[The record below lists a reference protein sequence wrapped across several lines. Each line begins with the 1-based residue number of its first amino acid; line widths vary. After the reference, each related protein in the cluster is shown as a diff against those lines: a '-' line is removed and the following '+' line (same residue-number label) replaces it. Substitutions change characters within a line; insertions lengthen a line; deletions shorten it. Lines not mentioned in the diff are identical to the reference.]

1 MAACLLYAA
10 NRWIAQPLYGWPFLH
25 GHLNDLLLI
34 PAALPLTLGIQ
45 KWTGLRSHDLPPMI
59 PEILGHLLAWSLV
72 AELAA
77 PSIFPWA
84 IADPYD
90 VLAYSVGAIFA
101 AAWWNGSAIAE
112 RAREALKPAK
122 IAQFDPLASHYDW
135 MELLLAGRK
144 LERCRNALWNEIP
157 FLEDVLL
164 VGEGH
169 GKFLAALVRRNPN
182 ARVTYVDASAKMLQV
197 ARQRLVRATLPID
210 HVEFVRAE
218 LPAWKP
224 SPQRYDLIVTH
235 FFLDCFPHEQLS
247 AVIKTLKRGARPG
260 ACWLISDF
268 QIPPVGLARLR
279 AQIIHRLMYAFF
291 RVVTKLPAAAL
302 VSPQPFLREC
312 GFVQVCRAEFD
323 RGLLF
328 AELWKRPR
336 PTLT

>member
-1 MAACLLYAA
+1 VRAFRYAFDPLCLAACLFYAA
-10 NRWIAQPLYGWPFLH
+10 NRWIAQPLCGWPILH

-45 KWTGLRSHDLPPMI
+45 KWTGLRSHDLPPTI
-59 PEILGHLLAWSLV
+59 PEIFGHLLAWSLV

-84 IADPYD
+84 IGDPYD

-112 RAREALKPAK
+112 RARGALKPAK

-144 LERCRNALWNEIP
+144 LESCRNALWNEIP
-157 FLEDVLL
+157 FLEDALL

-182 ARVTYVDASAKMLQV
+182 ARVTYVDASAKMLEV
-197 ARQRLVRATLPID
+197 ARQRLVRAALPID

-235 FFLDCFPHEQLS
+235 FFLDCLPHEQLS
-247 AVIKTLKRGARPG
+247 AVIKTLKRGRAAGCLLAHIGLLDTSSWSG
-260 ACWLISDF
+260 ASPCANH
-268 QIPPVGLARLR
+268 PPPDV
-279 AQIIHRLMYAFF
+279 
-291 RVVTKLPAAAL
+291 RVL
-302 VSPQPFLREC
+302 SC
-312 GFVQVCRAEFD
+312 GHKASRCRACPAPAFPATV
-323 RGLLF
+323 RF
-328 AELWKRPR
+328 RPSVPR
-336 PTLT
+336 